1 MLIES
6 GALIVNVCVVEACM
20 SFERWKLMRVMTRLT
35 EPEKQ
40 VCEST
45 LKHTL
50 SSLTQCVWMYLVYC
64 YSISTFLDNNLTEN
78 G

>member
-35 EPEKQ
+35 EPAK
-40 VCEST
+40 
-45 LKHTL
+45 L
-50 SSLTQCVWMYLVYC
+50 SRYTGIQERGDEDSDKRG
-64 YSISTFLDNNLTEN
+64 I
-78 G
+78 